1 MTKKTDSESA
11 AAEAEQPV
19 PPARDAALAVPAAA
33 FAELLT
39 AARAAATEGSALEA
53 ALQPFAQER

>member
-1 MTKKTDSESA
+1 MTKKTDPETSPA
-11 AAEAEQPV
+11 VEAEP

-33 FAELLT
+33 FAALLT